1 MTSGAP
7 LIVAID
13 GPAGT
18 GKSTVAKSVAERAG
32 LPYLDT
38 GAMYRSVAW
47 ACRARHVDI
56 ESASAVA
63 AVARTVRI
71 ELPSDGRVVVDGHDA
86 TAEIRTPEISQMASK
101 VATVPDVRTT
111 LVEIQRR
118 LINAGNGGVAEGRDI
133 GTVVFPDAPVKV
145 FLTASPLVRAE
156 RRFAESEGITL
167 DELARQI
174 ALRDERDQTRAD
186 SPLRPA
192 DGAAVIDTTD
202 RTIDEVVTMVMELIA
217 RGREDSSGN

>member
-18 GKSTVAKSVAERAG
+18 GKSTVARTVAERAG

-56 ESASAVA
+56 GSAIDVA
-63 AVARTVRI
+63 AVAHSVRI
-71 ELPSDGRVVVDGHDA
+71 ELPADGRVLVDVHDA
-86 TAEIRTPEISQMASK
+86 TAEIRTPEISQMASR
-101 VATVPDVRTT
+101 VATVPEVRTT

-118 LINAGNGGVAEGRDI
+118 LINASDAGVAEGRDI

-145 FLTASPLVRAE
+145 FLTATPLVRAE

-192 DGAAVIDTTD
+192 DDAAVIDTTD
-202 RTIDEVVTMVMELIA
+202 RTIDEVVAIVMELIA
-217 RGREDSSGN
+217 RGREGSSGN